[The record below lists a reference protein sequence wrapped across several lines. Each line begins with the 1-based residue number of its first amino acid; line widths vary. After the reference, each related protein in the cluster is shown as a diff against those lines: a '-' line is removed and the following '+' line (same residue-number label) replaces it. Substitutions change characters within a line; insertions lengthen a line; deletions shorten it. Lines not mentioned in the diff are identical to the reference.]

1 MKILI
6 VEDEPKVARLMAA
19 HFTGKGHQVWTSE
32 TGQAALELVSQ
43 HQPQTILLDL
53 WLKGK
58 MNGVEVLKEVK
69 RTRPETTVV
78 VVTGLEESSYQELL
92 RLGALA
98 VLKKPIRLDE
108 LDQLLQQVPEPPA

>member
-6 VEDEPKVARLMAA
+6 VEDEPKVAGLLAA
-19 HFTGKGHQVWTSE
+19 HFTGRGHQVWTSE
-32 TGQAALELVSQ
+32 TGQGALALVDQ
-43 HQPQTILLDL
+43 HQPHAILLDL

-78 VVTGLEESSYQELL
+78 VVTGLEESSFNELL

-108 LDQLLQQVPEPPA
+108 LDQLLQQVREQPT